1 MPADAAR
8 AALSSEWFDRLAR
21 VGYAAKGAVFGIIGL
36 LAGKMALRR
45 PEGEEDADAFG
56 ALETVAGQPLG
67 VLPLGILVV
76 GLAAYGCWR
85 LLQALGDA
93 EGLGRGAGA
102 LTRRAAY
109 LGIGL
114 TYLTFAAYSLAL
126 FLGWGGAGEEDGV
139 RDASAL
145 LMQQPGGVWLVG
157 LAGLAVLAYG
167 VLEVLFAFTGRF
179 LRELRGAEPGP
190 VVKGVARWVGG
201 YGHAA
206 RGAAFAVGGFF
217 AVRAAVTF
225 DPGEARGLADTFR
238 EVATQPYG
246 FWALALIALGF
257 AAFGAYNVMLAFYRH
272 IPNEDV
278 FAGFG

>member
-21 VGYAAKGAVFGIIGL
+21 VGYAAKGAVFGVIGL

-45 PEGEEDADAFG
+45 PEAEEDADAFG
-56 ALETVAGQPLG
+56 ALETVAEQPLG
-67 VLPLGILVV
+67 AVPLGILVL

-93 EGLGRGAGA
+93 EGLGRDPRA
-102 LTRRAAY
+102 LTRRAAF

-126 FLGWGGAGEEDGV
+126 FLGWEGRGEEDGV

-145 LMQQPGGVWLVG
+145 LMELPGGVWLVG
-157 LAGLAVLAYG
+157 IAGLAVLGYG
-167 VLEVLFAFTGRF
+167 VLEIVFAFTGRF
-179 LRELRGAEPGP
+179 KREFRGAELSP
-190 VVKGVARWVGG
+190 VVAGVARWVGG

-206 RGAAFAVGGFF
+206 RGVAFVAGGFF

-225 DPGEARGLADTFR
+225 DPEEARGLADSFR

-246 FWALALIALGF
+246 VWALVLIAIGF

-272 IPNEDV
+272 IPNEDA